1 MRVENFMMPALR
13 ILDPNEGKLKYYY
26 EGDVKNMTIADIKK
40 FVGDFKT
47 GNIRPW
53 FASDEA
59 PDTNTTDGLTV
70 VVGKTWSDIVND
82 PEKDVLVKYYA
93 PWCGNCK
100 DLEPIWKDIAKDA
113 EQIEDLVVAE
123 FNVES
128 NEVKGLMLD
137 GYPTLKLYPKHDKS
151 GQMFYRGE
159 KKFFDIQMWLYE
171 NSDAYRVGKDK

>member
-26 EGDVKNMTIADIKK
+26 EGDVKNMTIADVKK

-70 VVGKTWSDIVND
+70 VVGKTWSDTSFKLFIFSFQSS
-82 PEKDVLVKYYA
+82 
-93 PWCGNCK
+93 
-100 DLEPIWKDIAKDA
+100 LELI
-113 EQIEDLVVAE
+113 
-123 FNVES
+123 FSNV
-128 NEVKGLMLD
+128 G
-137 GYPTLKLYPKHDKS
+137 T
-151 GQMFYRGE
+151 R
-159 KKFFDIQMWLYE
+159 
-171 NSDAYRVGKDK
+171 SDW